1 MIFIEM
7 TQTISSSTSLTLMV
21 CWEACTKIQAC
32 QPFWCEVY
40 C

>member
-1 MIFIEM
+1 M
-7 TQTISSSTSLTLMV
+7 TTLKPSTSLTQ
-21 CWEACTKIQAC
+21 ACIKIQAC